1 MDGIDTL
8 EEYRESRQAL
18 TRQKEEI
25 TDKLEAI
32 DNPSSTITEQDK
44 LQMVQNIRDVIQVLR
59 SEDADTITKANAIRR
74 ICEKITF
81 DKAEDQLRFYF
92 IM

>member
-25 TDKLEAI
+25 TAKLEA
-32 DNPSSTITEQDK
+32 DDHPSSAITEQDK
-44 LQMVQNIRDVIQVLR
+44 LRMVQNIRDVVRILQ
-59 SEDADTITKANAIRR
+59 SEDADMVTKANAIRR

>member
-1 MDGIDTL
+1 
-8 EEYRESRQAL
+8 
-18 TRQKEEI
+18 
-25 TDKLEAI
+25 
-32 DNPSSTITEQDK
+32 
-44 LQMVQNIRDVIQVLR
+44 MVQNIRDVVRILQ
-59 SEDADTITKANAIRR
+59 SEDADMVTKANAIRR